1 VAGGECISRGII
13 VAAQPECYLALL
25 HYPVLNKHRQV
36 VTTAVANLDIHD
48 IARAART
55 YGIARY
61 YIVTPIAAQRSLVE
75 TIIDHWRRGY
85 GAEYN
90 HSRREAFSG
99 VCVREDFE
107 QVCREI
113 GEYAG
118 KAPRVVATGAALE
131 KGLISYG
138 ELRKLLAEGDTPW
151 LLVFGTGWGLA
162 DGIVARADY
171 SLAPVRG
178 GSDGYNHLSV
188 RSAVAVVLD
197 RLFGC

>member
-1 VAGGECISRGII
+1 MTAR
-13 VAAQPECYLALL
+13 PECYLALL
-25 HYPVLNKHRQV
+25 HHPVLNKNRQV
-36 VTTAVANLDIHD
+36 VTTAVTNLDIHD

-61 YIVTPIAAQRSLVE
+61 YIVTPIPAQRSLVE
-75 TIIDHWRRGY
+75 TIVDHWRRGY

-90 HSRREAFSG
+90 HSRREAFAR
-99 VCVREDFE
+99 VEVREDLAR
-107 QVCREI
+107 VRGEI
-113 GEYAG
+113 EERAG
-118 KAPRVVATGAALE
+118 ATPRVVVTGAALN
-131 KGLISYG
+131 KGLASYG
-138 ELRKLLAEGDTPW
+138 ELRKALAEGGPPW

-162 DGIVARADY
+162 DSIVDQADF

-178 GSDGYNHLSV
+178 GPDGYNHLSV